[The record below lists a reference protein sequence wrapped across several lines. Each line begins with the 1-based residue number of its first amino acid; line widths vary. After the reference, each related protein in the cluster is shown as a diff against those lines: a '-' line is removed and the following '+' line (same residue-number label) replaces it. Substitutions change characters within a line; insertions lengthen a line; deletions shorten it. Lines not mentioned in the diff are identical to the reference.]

1 MTDFLREW
9 AKHYRIR
16 FIIAL
21 ILCVFFVYSIIAVQT
36 SDSPW
41 GMIII
46 AFMLSTI
53 IWDRLR
59 EFNSSFEGL
68 LVDKYYERVGKG
80 SRDYYFKFSKD
91 GREFIRKVDLEQYGV
106 VEIGD
111 YIKKEPKTFGLQ
123 SSFEGLLVDKYDV
136 RTGKGGKNYY
146 FKFSKGGREFIRQIE
161 LKQYE
166 IAEIGD
172 YINRFGWQITPA
184 SDSTDNT

>member
-1 MTDFLREW
+1 MTSFLREW

-21 ILCVFFVYSIIAVQT
+21 ILCVFFVHLIIAVQT

-68 LVDKYYERVGKG
+68 LVDKYYELVRGARVS
-80 SRDYYFKFSKD
+80 SRVYYFKFSKD

-106 VEIGD
+106 ARIGN
-111 YIKKEPKTFGLQ
+111 YVKKEPKTFGLQ
-123 SSFEGLLVDKYDV
+123 VT
-136 RTGKGGKNYY
+136 RN
-146 FKFSKGGREFIRQIE
+146 
-161 LKQYE
+161 
-166 IAEIGD
+166 
-172 YINRFGWQITPA
+172 

>member
-21 ILCVFFVYSIIAVQT
+21 ILCVFFVYSMISVQT

-68 LVDKYYERVGKG
+68 LVDKYYERVRRWRGAS

-91 GREFIRKVDLEQYGV
+91 GREFIRQVDLEQYGV
-106 VEIGD
+106 ARIGN
-111 YIKKEPKTFGLQ
+111 YVKKEPKTFGLQ
-123 SSFEGLLVDKYDV
+123 V
-136 RTGKGGKNYY
+136 
-146 FKFSKGGREFIRQIE
+146 
-161 LKQYE
+161 
-166 IAEIGD
+166 
-172 YINRFGWQITPA
+172 TPT
-184 SDSTDNT
+184 SDSTDNTY

>member
-9 AKHYRIR
+9 AKHYPIR

-41 GMIII
+41 GIIIII
-46 AFMLSTI
+46 ALVLSTI

-68 LVDKYYERVGKG
+68 LVDKY
-80 SRDYYFKFSKD
+80 
-91 GREFIRKVDLEQYGV
+91 
-106 VEIGD
+106 
-111 YIKKEPKTFGLQ
+111 
-123 SSFEGLLVDKYDV
+123 DV
-136 RTGKGGKNYY
+136 RTGKGRRNYY

-172 YINRFGWQITPA
+172 YINRFGWQITPT

>member
-1 MTDFLREW
+1 MTNFLREW

-68 LVDKYYERVGKG
+68 LVDKYYEHVRGAKVSSRV
-80 SRDYYFKFSKD
+80 YYFKFSKD

-106 VEIGD
+106 ARIGN
-111 YIKKEPKTFGLQ
+111 YVKKEPKTFGLQ
-123 SSFEGLLVDKYDV
+123 VT
-136 RTGKGGKNYY
+136 RN
-146 FKFSKGGREFIRQIE
+146 
-161 LKQYE
+161 
-166 IAEIGD
+166 
-172 YINRFGWQITPA
+172 

>member
-41 GMIII
+41 GIIII
-46 AFMLSTI
+46 ALVLSTI

-68 LVDKYYERVGKG
+68 L
-80 SRDYYFKFSKD
+80 
-91 GREFIRKVDLEQYGV
+91 L
-106 VEIGD
+106 
-111 YIKKEPKTFGLQ
+111 
-123 SSFEGLLVDKYDV
+123 DKYDEP
-136 RTGKGGKNYY
+136 GGKVGKRGGIICY
-146 FKFSKGGREFIRQIE
+146 FVLSKGGREFIRHVE
-161 LKQYE
+161 LE
-166 IAEIGD
+166 
-172 YINRFGWQITPA
+172 
-184 SDSTDNT
+184 

>member
-46 AFMLSTI
+46 LLVLSAI
-53 IWDRLR
+53 IQDRLR

-68 LVDKYYERVGKG
+68 LVDKY
-80 SRDYYFKFSKD
+80 
-91 GREFIRKVDLEQYGV
+91 
-106 VEIGD
+106 
-111 YIKKEPKTFGLQ
+111 
-123 SSFEGLLVDKYDV
+123 DV
-136 RTGKGGKNYY
+136 PAGKGGINCH
-146 FKFSKGGREFIRQIE
+146 FKFSKGGREFIRQVDLE
-161 LKQYE
+161 QYE
-166 IAEIGD
+166 VAKIGD
-172 YINRFGWQITPA
+172 YVKKEPKTFGLQITPT

>member
-1 MTDFLREW
+1 MTNFLREW
-9 AKHYRIR
+9 AKYYRIR

-68 LVDKYYERVGKG
+68 LVDKYYEIVRGGKVSSRV
-80 SRDYYFKFSKD
+80 YYFKFSKD
-91 GREFIRKVDLEQYGV
+91 GREFIRQVDLEQYGV
-106 VEIGD
+106 ARIGN
-111 YIKKEPKTFGLQ
+111 YVKKEPKTFGLQ
-123 SSFEGLLVDKYDV
+123 VT
-136 RTGKGGKNYY
+136 RN
-146 FKFSKGGREFIRQIE
+146 
-161 LKQYE
+161 
-166 IAEIGD
+166 
-172 YINRFGWQITPA
+172 

>member
-21 ILCVFFVYSIIAVQT
+21 ILCVFFVHLIIAVQT

-41 GMIII
+41 EIII
-46 AFMLSTI
+46 LLVLSAI
-53 IWDRLR
+53 IQDRLR

-68 LVDKYYERVGKG
+68 LVDKYYERVRRWRGAS

-91 GREFIRKVDLEQYGV
+91 GREFIRQVDLEQYGV
-106 VEIGD
+106 ARIGN
-111 YIKKEPKTFGLQ
+111 YVKKEPKTFGLQ
-123 SSFEGLLVDKYDV
+123 VT
-136 RTGKGGKNYY
+136 RN
-146 FKFSKGGREFIRQIE
+146 
-161 LKQYE
+161 
-166 IAEIGD
+166 
-172 YINRFGWQITPA
+172 

>member
-68 LVDKYYERVGKG
+68 LVDKYYELVRGGRVS
-80 SRDYYFKFSKD
+80 SRVYYFKFSKD

-111 YIKKEPKTFGLQ
+111 YI
-123 SSFEGLLVDKYDV
+123 
-136 RTGKGGKNYY
+136 
-146 FKFSKGGREFIRQIE
+146 
-161 LKQYE
+161 
-166 IAEIGD
+166 
-172 YINRFGWQITPA
+172 NRFGWQITPT

>member
-1 MTDFLREW
+1 MTSFLREW

-68 LVDKYYERVGKG
+68 LVDKYYELLRGSKGASSRV
-80 SRDYYFKFSKD
+80 YYFKFSKD
-91 GREFIRKVDLEQYGV
+91 GREFIRQVDLEQYGV
-106 VEIGD
+106 ARIGN
-111 YIKKEPKTFGLQ
+111 YVKKEPKTFGLQ
-123 SSFEGLLVDKYDV
+123 VT
-136 RTGKGGKNYY
+136 RN
-146 FKFSKGGREFIRQIE
+146 
-161 LKQYE
+161 
-166 IAEIGD
+166 
-172 YINRFGWQITPA
+172 

>member
-1 MTDFLREW
+1 MTNFLREW

-21 ILCVFFVYSIIAVQT
+21 ILCVFFVYSMIAVQT

-68 LVDKYYERVGKG
+68 LVDKY
-80 SRDYYFKFSKD
+80 D
-91 GREFIRKVDLEQYGV
+91 
-106 VEIGD
+106 
-111 YIKKEPKTFGLQ
+111 EPG
-123 SSFEGLLVDKYDV
+123 
-136 RTGKGGKNYY
+136 GKGGINCY
-146 FKFSKGGREFIRQIE
+146 FKFSKGGREFIRQVDLE
-161 LKQYE
+161 QYE
-166 IAEIGD
+166 VAEIGD
-172 YINRFGWQITPA
+172 YVKKEPKAFGYQVIPA
-184 SDSTDNT
+184 SDSTGNT

>member
-21 ILCVFFVYSIIAVQT
+21 ILCVFFVYSMIAVQT

-68 LVDKYYERVGKG
+68 LVDKYYERVRG
-80 SRDYYFKFSKD
+80 SRRTYMDYYFKFSKD
-91 GREFIRKVDLEQYGV
+91 GREFIRQVDLEQYGV
-106 VEIGD
+106 ARIGN
-111 YIKKEPKTFGLQ
+111 YVKKEPKTFGLQ
-123 SSFEGLLVDKYDV
+123 VT
-136 RTGKGGKNYY
+136 RN
-146 FKFSKGGREFIRQIE
+146 
-161 LKQYE
+161 
-166 IAEIGD
+166 
-172 YINRFGWQITPA
+172 